1 MPKAR
6 QVILSKEQKQ
16 ELMQARDHHAKA
28 YVRVKAAAIL
38 KVAAGQSVRQVAAHG
53 LLKAVKEEV
62 VGGWID
68 RYLDEGLPGLLV
80 RKGRGRKPA
89 FARSEHPV
97 EVEVAAAQLSETL
110 HQSPE
115 LFGLPRA
122 RWWLDGIRQS
132 IQWMQPLSLP
142 GVRKLLARFEV
153 QYKRGRRYVHSPDE
167 FYASK
172 AAIIRVAMQQAQ
184 ADPAHVVLL
193 YQDELTYYRCPSVFC
208 DYAPTGS
215 DGPRAAQG
223 SGYNTSR
230 RIAGCLDALS
240 GRLISWQR
248 SAFDHQTFLRYLL
261 DVQTHYP
268 NAERIYV
275 VLDNWPVHF
284 QEDVLTGL
292 ADSRMH
298 LLFLPTYA
306 PWLNPIEKVW
316 RKLKQEVLHLH
327 RYSSQWK
334 DLQQRVQEWLDKQ
347 DRADNSALLHYVGLS
362 PT

>member
-6 QVILSKEQKQ
+6 QVVLSKEQKD
-16 ELMQARDHHAKA
+16 ELLQARDHHPKA

-38 KVAAGQSVRQVAAHG
+38 KVAAGQSMRQVAANG

-62 VGGWID
+62 VSDWID
-68 RYLDEGLPGLLV
+68 RYLEQGLPGLLV
-80 RKGRGRKPA
+80 RQGRGRKPA
-89 FARSEHPV
+89 FAQAQQPLEF
-97 EVEVAAAQLSETL
+97 EVAAAQLSETL

-132 IQWMQPLSLP
+132 VEWMKPLSLP
-142 GVRKLLARFEV
+142 GVRGLLERFEV
-153 QYKRGRRYVHSPDE
+153 HYKRGRRYVHSPDE

-172 AAIIRVAMQQAQ
+172 AAAIRVVAQQVK
-184 ADPAHVVLL
+184 ADPKRFVLL

-208 DYAPTGS
+208 DYARCGS
-215 DGPRAAQG
+215 DEPLAAQG
-223 SGYNTSR
+223 TGYNTSR
-230 RIAGCLDALS
+230 RIAGCLDATT
-240 GRLISWQR
+240 GRLICWQR
-248 SAFDHQTFLRYLL
+248 SAFAHQTFLKYLL
-261 DVQTHYP
+261 DVQKRYP
-268 NAERIYV
+268 DAEGIYV

-284 QEDVLTGL
+284 QEDVLKGL
-292 ADSRMH
+292 VGSKMH

-316 RKLKQEVLHLH
+316 RKLKEEVLHLH
-327 RYSSQWK
+327 RYSSRWK
-334 DLQQRVQEWLDKQ
+334 ELQACVQEWLDKQ
-347 DRADNSALLHYVGLS
+347 DRADNTSLLHSVGLS